1 MITEIESKDKTETN
15 HVRESLLSMWDDA
28 CRKIINKTEI
38 SDLELKEGGTFAAM
52 LEEIFGR
59 NQYRTC
65 HKAAGKVIGNKEKKD

>member
-52 LEEIFGR
+52 LEEIFGKT
-59 NQYRTC
+59 NIEC
-65 HKAAGKVIGNKEKKD
+65 VIRRLVKS